1 MSDTPRLVDLYRAGC
16 DLQRELNAANGEIER
31 LRKSNLQL
39 REGGEEQKQR
49 IQSLIAERDTARLQS
64 DQKVSLREEFRELL
78 GTDDIEVG
86 VAVVCEMKNRIKRLE
101 AVVND
106 PHALWTNWLRGNV
119 KLPVGI
125 GDVRQ
130 YQDRIKQL
138 EEAGDEAIHEAAHGR
153 EDDALEIWN
162 KAKEDKL

>member
-1 MSDTPRLVDLYRAGC
+1 MNHLGDTNKMVSETPRMDASAYDDGVVWDTGC
-16 DLQRELNAANGEIER
+16 DIERELNTAHESLLFA
-31 LRKSNLQL
+31 
-39 REGGEEQKQR
+39 REVHIQKQIALDKANHR
-49 IQSLIAERDTARLQS
+49 IQ
-64 DQKVSLREEFRELL
+64 
-78 GTDDIEVG
+78 
-86 VAVVCEMKNRIKRLE
+86 RLE

-106 PHALWTNWLRGNV
+106 PHALWINWLRGDV